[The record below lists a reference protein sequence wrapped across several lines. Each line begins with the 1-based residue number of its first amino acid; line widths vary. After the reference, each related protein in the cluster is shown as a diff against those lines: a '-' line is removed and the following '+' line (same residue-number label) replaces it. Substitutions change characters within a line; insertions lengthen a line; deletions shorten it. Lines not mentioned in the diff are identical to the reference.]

1 MVQEILKLGL
11 KGTVTKETVW
21 TSKLWR
27 AAGIERPHPVTRL
40 CGLLHFP

>member
-11 KGTVTKETVW
+11 KGTVTKEIV
-21 TSKLWR
+21 WR

-40 CGLLHFP
+40 CGLLHFL